1 MINQLRFGAALSVP
15 SLLFILFN
23 TSAQQAGQHS
33 LTAVIN
39 LISVMSQQ
47 ANRDVTLHQ
56 ILISNTSQLE
66 EEAREQLM
74 LHRDR
79 NHS

>member
-1 MINQLRFGAALSVP
+1 
-15 SLLFILFN
+15 
-23 TSAQQAGQHS
+23 
-33 LTAVIN
+33 
-39 LISVMSQQ
+39 MSQQ

-56 ILISNTSQLE
+56 LLISNTSQLE